1 MSFNLEM
8 TLSRKERAF
17 ERVVG
22 VVGRRGY
29 EIVGASATLL
39 DDGRSMAVRL
49 TLESERAPELL
60 RAQLQKLQ
68 EVEDVRVSQTKTGI
82 PSAVRPTPISVSQG
96 L

>member
-22 VVGRRGY
+22 LVGRRGY
-29 EIVGASATLL
+29 EIVGVTADLL
-39 DDGRSMAVRL
+39 DGGRSMAVRL

-60 RAQLQKLQ
+60 ATQLQKLQ
-68 EVEDVRVSQTKTGI
+68 EVEDVCFNQT
-82 PSAVRPTPISVSQG
+82 
-96 L
+96 

>member
-22 VVGRRGY
+22 LVGRRGY

-39 DDGRSMAVRL
+39 DGGRSMAVRL

-60 RAQLQKLQ
+60 AAQLRKLQ
-68 EVEDVRVSQTKTGI
+68 EVEDVCLNQR
-82 PSAVRPTPISVSQG
+82 
-96 L
+96 

>member
-22 VVGRRGY
+22 LVGRRGY
-29 EIVGASATLL
+29 EIVGVTAELL
-39 DDGRSMAVRL
+39 DGGRSMAVRF

-60 RAQLQKLQ
+60 AAQLQKLQ
-68 EVEDVRVSQTKTGI
+68 EVEDVCFNQI
-82 PSAVRPTPISVSQG
+82 
-96 L
+96 

>member
-22 VVGRRGY
+22 LVGRRGY

-39 DDGRSMAVRL
+39 DGGRSMAVRL

-60 RAQLQKLQ
+60 AAQLQKLQ
-68 EVEDVRVSQTKTGI
+68 EVEDVCFSPVLERDRRG
-82 PSAVRPTPISVSQG
+82 ARAR
-96 L
+96 